1 MRAEGMNIELP
12 SLVSNPFSTSPIE
25 GNQNSLYVGRLD
37 TRARISQ
44 HINFRSNRKILLVGE
59 YGSGRT
65 SLLRCAA
72 LEAPISVHIDH
83 ISSTNPGV
91 SLLQKMY
98 SELVGFQLPDN
109 QVELVSKLVE
119 SSRSFINKLP
129 LIVIDMPTV
138 EDGILS
144 VALRDVMPS
153 LERLNAVIVVVI
165 EPKQKTSIPDTVMHS
180 FADVETL
187 SPLSADEIKEL
198 VERRIDTVSQVE
210 FKLSTTLAREIF
222 QRTAGLP
229 YEVVK
234 LMRDIVDSQIM
245 SSDERIVSYQPQ
257 HKMPELPIDVEDIE
271 HNEENNEDNQII
283 DASIPWQERNES
295 EVESFEVQSMFGFE
309 LDLDEL
315 KESKLQDKP
324 IQEYSFS
331 ATPESH
337 EVVNQ
342 QIDTRPMPEEVGVFG
357 GLLGRTRNI
366 SQEDDENPNDNMVNH
381 EQSDGTE
388 LWISE
393 ELLQPEKRVEFTEE
407 NSAEIIYDEIGI
419 EFEQDSGD
427 EHIDQFTEEVEMFE
441 DNNTEN
447 STLNQILNL
456 LSSMIKPDNNLNIQS
471 SIFQGLLSLSNNKQS
486 EKQDYP
492 LNPIVLSSLNNN
504 ESYVVSIANTRKYS
518 PSDKEI
524 LEHLK
529 IKRPRLSQISNKLLK
544 SGILN
549 VRMQGRSRFFELTQ
563 AARAQL
569 MAWGIIGGGE

>member
-1 MRAEGMNIELP
+1 MRAEGINIQLP

-165 EPKQKTSIPDTVMHS
+165 EPKQKTSIPDSVMHS

-198 VERRIDTVSQVE
+198 VERRIDTVSQVD

-222 QRTAGLP
+222 QRTAGSP
-229 YEVVK
+229 YQVVK

-245 SSDERIVSYQPQ
+245 YSDERIVANQPQ
-257 HKMPELPIDVEDIE
+257 YKVPELPIDVEEIE
-271 HNEENNEDNQII
+271 SNEEDNQII

-295 EVESFEVQSMFGFE
+295 EVESFEVESMFGFE

-342 QIDTRPMPEEVGVFG
+342 QIDTRPMPEEIGVFG

-366 SQEDDENPNDNMVNH
+366 SQEGDENPNDNMVNH
-381 EQSDGTE
+381 EQPDGTE

-419 EFEQDSGD
+419 EFEQDSND
-427 EHIDQFTEEVEMFE
+427 EHIDLFTEEVEMF
-441 DNNTEN
+441 DHNNTDN

-492 LNPIVLSSLNNN
+492 LNPIALSSLNNN

-549 VRMQGRSRFFELTQ
+549 VRMQGRSRYFELTQ

-569 MAWGIIGGGE
+569 MAWGIIGGRE

>member
-1 MRAEGMNIELP
+1 MNIQLP
-12 SLVSNPFSTSPIE
+12 NLDSNPFSTSPIE

-83 ISSTNPGV
+83 ISSTNPGL

-165 EPKQKTSIPDTVMHS
+165 EPKQKTSIPDSVMHS

-198 VERRIDTVSQVE
+198 VERRIDTVSQVD

-222 QRTAGLP
+222 QRTAGSP

-245 SSDERIVSYQPQ
+245 SSDERIVAYQP
-257 HKMPELPIDVEDIE
+257 KYKAPELPIDVEEIE
-271 HNEENNEDNQII
+271 SSEEDNQII

-295 EVESFEVQSMFGFE
+295 EVESFEVESMFGFE

-315 KESKLQDKP
+315 KESKLQDEP

-331 ATPESH
+331 ATPETH

-342 QIDTRPMPEEVGVFG
+342 QIDTRPMPEEIGVFG

-366 SQEDDENPNDNMVNH
+366 SQEGDENPNDNMVNH
-381 EQSDGTE
+381 EQLDGTE

-419 EFEQDSGD
+419 EFEQDSND
-427 EHIDQFTEEVEMFE
+427 EHIDLFTEEVEMF
-441 DNNTEN
+441 DHNNTDN

-492 LNPIVLSSLNNN
+492 LNPIALSSLNNN

-549 VRMQGRSRFFELTQ
+549 VRMQGRSRYFELTQ

>member
-1 MRAEGMNIELP
+1 MNIQLP
-12 SLVSNPFSTSPIE
+12 NLDSNPFSTSPIE

-83 ISSTNPGV
+83 ISSTNPGL

-165 EPKQKTSIPDTVMHS
+165 EPKQKTSIPDSVMHS

-198 VERRIDTVSQVE
+198 VERRIDTVSQVD

-222 QRTAGLP
+222 QRTAGSP

-245 SSDERIVSYQPQ
+245 SSDERIVAYQP
-257 HKMPELPIDVEDIE
+257 KYKAPELPIDVEEIE
-271 HNEENNEDNQII
+271 SSEEDNQII

-295 EVESFEVQSMFGFE
+295 EVESFEVESMFGFE

-315 KESKLQDKP
+315 KESKLQDEP

-342 QIDTRPMPEEVGVFG
+342 QIDTRPMPEEIGVFG

-366 SQEDDENPNDNMVNH
+366 SQEGDENPNDNMVNH

-419 EFEQDSGD
+419 EFEQDSND
-427 EHIDQFTEEVEMFE
+427 EHIDLFTEEVEMF
-441 DNNTEN
+441 DHNNTDN

-492 LNPIVLSSLNNN
+492 LNPIALSSLNNN

-524 LEHLK
+524 LERLK

-549 VRMQGRSRFFELTQ
+549 VRMQGRSRYFELTQ

-569 MAWGIIGGGE
+569 MAWGIIGGRE

>member
-1 MRAEGMNIELP
+1 MNIQLP
-12 SLVSNPFSTSPIE
+12 NLDSNPFSTSPIE

-83 ISSTNPGV
+83 ISSTNPGL

-165 EPKQKTSIPDTVMHS
+165 EPKQKTSIPDSVMHS

-198 VERRIDTVSQVE
+198 VERRIDTVSQVD

-222 QRTAGLP
+222 QRTAGSP
-229 YEVVK
+229 YQVVK

-245 SSDERIVSYQPQ
+245 YSDERIVANQPQ
-257 HKMPELPIDVEDIE
+257 YKVPELPIDVEEIE
-271 HNEENNEDNQII
+271 SNEEDNQII

-295 EVESFEVQSMFGFE
+295 EVESFEVESMFGFE

-315 KESKLQDKP
+315 KESKLQDEP

-342 QIDTRPMPEEVGVFG
+342 QIDTRPMPEEIGVFG

-366 SQEDDENPNDNMVNH
+366 SQEGDENPNDNMVNH
-381 EQSDGTE
+381 EQPDGTE

-419 EFEQDSGD
+419 EFEQDSND
-427 EHIDQFTEEVEMFE
+427 EHIDLFTEEVEMF
-441 DNNTEN
+441 DHNNTDN

-492 LNPIVLSSLNNN
+492 LNPIALSSLNNN

-549 VRMQGRSRFFELTQ
+549 VRMQGRSRYFELTQ

-569 MAWGIIGGGE
+569 MAWGIIGGRE

>member
-1 MRAEGMNIELP
+1 MRAEGISIELP
-12 SLVSNPFSTSPIE
+12 DLVSNPFSTSPIE

-72 LEAPISVHIDH
+72 LDAPISVHIDH
-83 ISSTNPGV
+83 ISSNNPGL

-119 SSRSFINKLP
+119 SSRSFSNKLP

-138 EDGILS
+138 EDGVLS

-165 EPKQKTSIPDTVMHS
+165 EPKQKTSIPDSVMHS

-198 VERRIDTVSQVE
+198 VERRIDTVSQDE

-222 QRTAGLP
+222 QRTAGSP

-234 LMRDIVDSQIM
+234 LMRDVVDSQIM
-245 SSDERIVSYQPQ
+245 SSGERIVAYQPEYN
-257 HKMPELPIDVEDIE
+257 MPELPTDVEDIE
-271 HNEENNEDNQII
+271 SNQEDSHII

-295 EVESFEVQSMFGFE
+295 EVQGFEVESMFGFE

-315 KESKLQDKP
+315 KESKLQDEP

-331 ATPESH
+331 ATPESY

-342 QIDTRPMPEEVGVFG
+342 QIDTRPMPEEIGVFG

-366 SQEDDENPNDNMVNH
+366 SQDDDEKPNDNMVNH
-381 EQSDGTE
+381 EQLDGTE

-393 ELLQPEKRVEFTEE
+393 ELLQPEERIEFTEE
-407 NSAEIIYDEIGI
+407 NSAEIIHDEIGF
-419 EFEQDSGD
+419 EFEQDSD
-427 EHIDQFTEEVEMFE
+427 NEHIDNFTEEVSILEN
-441 DNNTEN
+441 NNTDN
-447 STLNQILNL
+447 STLNQILTL
-456 LSSMIKPDNNLNIQS
+456 LSSMIQPNNNLNIQS
-471 SIFQGLLSLSNNKQS
+471 SIFQGLMTLSNSKQS

-492 LNPIVLSSLNNN
+492 LNPIALSSLNNN
-504 ESYVVSIANTRKYS
+504 ESYVVSIANTRKFS

-529 IKRPRLSQISNKLLK
+529 IKRSRLSQISNKLLK
-544 SGILN
+544 SGILS
-549 VRMQGRSRFFELTQ
+549 VRMHGRSRYFELTQ
-563 AARAQL
+563 TARAQL
-569 MAWGIIGGGE
+569 MAWGIIGGAE

>member
-1 MRAEGMNIELP
+1 MRAEGMNIQLP
-12 SLVSNPFSTSPIE
+12 NLDSNPFSTSPIE

-83 ISSTNPGV
+83 ISSTNPGL

-165 EPKQKTSIPDTVMHS
+165 EPKQKTSIPDSVMHS

-222 QRTAGLP
+222 QRTAGSP

-245 SSDERIVSYQPQ
+245 SSDERIVAYQP
-257 HKMPELPIDVEDIE
+257 KYKAPELPIDVEEIE
-271 HNEENNEDNQII
+271 SSEEDNQII

-295 EVESFEVQSMFGFE
+295 EVESFEVESMFGFE

-315 KESKLQDKP
+315 KESKLQDEP

-342 QIDTRPMPEEVGVFG
+342 QIDTRPMPEEIGVFG

-366 SQEDDENPNDNMVNH
+366 SQEGDENPNDNMVNH

-419 EFEQDSGD
+419 EFEQDSDD
-427 EHIDQFTEEVEMFE
+427 EHIDLFTEEVEMF
-441 DNNTEN
+441 DHNNTDN

-492 LNPIVLSSLNNN
+492 LNPIALSSLNNN

-549 VRMQGRSRFFELTQ
+549 VRMQGRSRYFELTQ

-569 MAWGIIGGGE
+569 MAWGIIGGGK

>member
-1 MRAEGMNIELP
+1 MNIQLP
-12 SLVSNPFSTSPIE
+12 NLDSNPFSTSPIE

-83 ISSTNPGV
+83 ISSTNPGL

-119 SSRSFINKLP
+119 SSRAHLSMFT

-165 EPKQKTSIPDTVMHS
+165 EPKQKTSIPDSVMLS

-198 VERRIDTVSQVE
+198 VERRIDTVSQLE
-210 FKLSTTLAREIF
+210 FKLSTALAREIF
-222 QRTAGLP
+222 QRTAGSP

-245 SSDERIVSYQPQ
+245 SSDERTATYQPQ
-257 HKMPELPIDVEDIE
+257 HKLPELPIDDEEIE
-271 HNEENNEDNQII
+271 SNEEDNQII

-295 EVESFEVQSMFGFE
+295 EVESFQVESMFGFE

-315 KESKLQDKP
+315 KESKLQDEP

-342 QIDTRPMPEEVGVFG
+342 QIDTRPMPEEIGVFG

-366 SQEDDENPNDNMVNH
+366 SQEGDENPNDNMVNH

-419 EFEQDSGD
+419 EFEQDSDD
-427 EHIDQFTEEVEMFE
+427 EHIDLFTEEVEMF
-441 DNNTEN
+441 DHNNTDN

-492 LNPIVLSSLNNN
+492 LDPIALSSLNNN

-549 VRMQGRSRFFELTQ
+549 VRCKGVADILNLLKQPEPN
-563 AARAQL
+563 
-569 MAWGIIGGGE
+569 

>member
-1 MRAEGMNIELP
+1 MRAEGMNIQLP
-12 SLVSNPFSTSPIE
+12 NLDSNPFSTSPIE

-83 ISSTNPGV
+83 ISSTNPGL

-165 EPKQKTSIPDTVMHS
+165 EPKQKTSIPDSVMHS

-222 QRTAGLP
+222 QRTAGSP

-245 SSDERIVSYQPQ
+245 SSDERIVAYQP
-257 HKMPELPIDVEDIE
+257 KYKAPELPIDVEEIE
-271 HNEENNEDNQII
+271 SSEEDNQII

-295 EVESFEVQSMFGFE
+295 EVESFEVESMFGFE

-315 KESKLQDKP
+315 KESKLQDEP

-331 ATPESH
+331 ATPETH

-342 QIDTRPMPEEVGVFG
+342 QIDTRPMPEEIGVFG

-366 SQEDDENPNDNMVNH
+366 SQEGDENPNDNMVNH
-381 EQSDGTE
+381 EQLDGTE

-419 EFEQDSGD
+419 EFEQDSND
-427 EHIDQFTEEVEMFE
+427 EHIDLFTEEVEMF
-441 DNNTEN
+441 DHNNTDN

-492 LNPIVLSSLNNN
+492 LNPIALSSLNNN

-549 VRMQGRSRFFELTQ
+549 VRMQGRSRYFELTQ

>member
-1 MRAEGMNIELP
+1 MNIQLP
-12 SLVSNPFSTSPIE
+12 NLDSNPFSTSPIE

-83 ISSTNPGV
+83 ISSTNPGL

-165 EPKQKTSIPDTVMHS
+165 EPKQKTSIPDSVMLS

-198 VERRIDTVSQVE
+198 VERRIDTVSQFE
-210 FKLSTTLAREIF
+210 FKLSTALAREIF
-222 QRTAGLP
+222 QRTAGSP
-229 YEVVK
+229 YQVVK

-245 SSDERIVSYQPQ
+245 SSDERTATYQPQ
-257 HKMPELPIDVEDIE
+257 HKLPELPIDDEEIE
-271 HNEENNEDNQII
+271 SNEEDNQII

-295 EVESFEVQSMFGFE
+295 EVESFQVESMFGFE

-315 KESKLQDKP
+315 KESKLQDEP

-342 QIDTRPMPEEVGVFG
+342 QIDTRPMPEEIGVFG

-366 SQEDDENPNDNMVNH
+366 SQEGDENPNDNMVNH

-419 EFEQDSGD
+419 EFEQDSDD
-427 EHIDQFTEEVEMFE
+427 EHIDIFTEEVEMF
-441 DNNTEN
+441 DHNNTDN

-492 LNPIVLSSLNNN
+492 LNPIALSSLNNN

-549 VRMQGRSRFFELTQ
+549 VRMQGRSRYFELTQ

>member
-1 MRAEGMNIELP
+1 MNIQLP
-12 SLVSNPFSTSPIE
+12 NLDSNPFSTSPIE

-83 ISSTNPGV
+83 ISSTNPGL

-165 EPKQKTSIPDTVMHS
+165 EPKQKTSIPDSVMHS

-198 VERRIDTVSQVE
+198 VERRIDTVSQVD

-222 QRTAGLP
+222 QRTAGSP
-229 YEVVK
+229 YQVVK

-245 SSDERIVSYQPQ
+245 YSDERIVANQPQ
-257 HKMPELPIDVEDIE
+257 YKVPELPIDVEEIE
-271 HNEENNEDNQII
+271 SNEEDNQII

-295 EVESFEVQSMFGFE
+295 EVESFEVESMFGFE

-315 KESKLQDKP
+315 KESKLQDEP

-342 QIDTRPMPEEVGVFG
+342 QMDTRPMPEEIGVFG

-366 SQEDDENPNDNMVNH
+366 SQEGDENPNDNMVNH
-381 EQSDGTE
+381 EQLDGTE

-407 NSAEIIYDEIGI
+407 NSAEIIYDEVGI
-419 EFEQDSGD
+419 DFEQDSDD
-427 EHIDQFTEEVEMFE
+427 EHIDLFTEEVEMF
-441 DNNTEN
+441 DHNNTDN

-471 SIFQGLLSLSNNKQS
+471 TIFQGLLSLSNNKQS

-492 LNPIVLSSLNNN
+492 LNPVALSSLNNN

-524 LEHLK
+524 LGHLK

-549 VRMQGRSRFFELTQ
+549 VRMQGRSRYFELTQ

-569 MAWGIIGGGE
+569 MAWGIIGGGK

>member
-1 MRAEGMNIELP
+1 MNIQLP
-12 SLVSNPFSTSPIE
+12 NLDSNPFSTSPIE

-83 ISSTNPGV
+83 ISSTNPGL

-165 EPKQKTSIPDTVMHS
+165 EPKQKTSIPDSVMHS

-198 VERRIDTVSQVE
+198 VERRIDTVSQVD

-222 QRTAGLP
+222 QRTAGSP

-245 SSDERIVSYQPQ
+245 SSDERIVAYQP
-257 HKMPELPIDVEDIE
+257 KYKAPELPIDVEEIE
-271 HNEENNEDNQII
+271 SSEEDNQII

-295 EVESFEVQSMFGFE
+295 EVESFEVESMFGFE

-315 KESKLQDKP
+315 KESKLQDEP

-331 ATPESH
+331 ATPETH

-342 QIDTRPMPEEVGVFG
+342 QIDTRPMPEEIGVFG

-366 SQEDDENPNDNMVNH
+366 SQEGDENPNDNMVNH
-381 EQSDGTE
+381 EQPDGTE

-419 EFEQDSGD
+419 EFEQDSND
-427 EHIDQFTEEVEMFE
+427 EHIDLFTEEVEMF
-441 DNNTEN
+441 DHNNTDN

-492 LNPIVLSSLNNN
+492 LNPIALSSLNNN

-549 VRMQGRSRFFELTQ
+549 VRMQGRSRYFELTQ

-569 MAWGIIGGGE
+569 MAWGIIGGRE

>member
-1 MRAEGMNIELP
+1 MNIQLP
-12 SLVSNPFSTSPIE
+12 NLDSNPFSTSPIE

-83 ISSTNPGV
+83 ISSTNPGL

-165 EPKQKTSIPDTVMHS
+165 EPKQKTSIPDSVMLS

-198 VERRIDTVSQVE
+198 VERRIDTVSQFE
-210 FKLSTTLAREIF
+210 FKLSTALAREIF
-222 QRTAGLP
+222 QRTAGSP

-245 SSDERIVSYQPQ
+245 SSDERTATYQPQ
-257 HKMPELPIDVEDIE
+257 HKLPELPIDDEEIE
-271 HNEENNEDNQII
+271 SNEEDNQII

-295 EVESFEVQSMFGFE
+295 EVESFQVESMFGFE

-315 KESKLQDKP
+315 KESKLQDEP

-342 QIDTRPMPEEVGVFG
+342 QIDTRPMPEEIGVFG

-366 SQEDDENPNDNMVNH
+366 SQEGDENPNDNMVNH

-419 EFEQDSGD
+419 EFEQDSDD
-427 EHIDQFTEEVEMFE
+427 EHIDLFTEEVEMF
-441 DNNTEN
+441 DHNNNDN

-492 LNPIVLSSLNNN
+492 LDPIALSSLNNN

-549 VRMQGRSRFFELTQ
+549 VRMQGRSRYFELTQ

>member
-1 MRAEGMNIELP
+1 MRAEGMNIQLP
-12 SLVSNPFSTSPIE
+12 NLDSNPFSTSPIE

-83 ISSTNPGV
+83 ISSTNPGL

-165 EPKQKTSIPDTVMHS
+165 EPKQKTSIPDSVMHS

-198 VERRIDTVSQVE
+198 VERRIDTVSQVD

-222 QRTAGLP
+222 QRTAGSP

-245 SSDERIVSYQPQ
+245 SSDERIVAYQP
-257 HKMPELPIDVEDIE
+257 KYKAPELPIDVEEIE
-271 HNEENNEDNQII
+271 SSEEDNQII

-295 EVESFEVQSMFGFE
+295 EVESFEVESMFGFE

-315 KESKLQDKP
+315 KESKLQDEP

-342 QIDTRPMPEEVGVFG
+342 QIDTRPMPEEIGVFG

-366 SQEDDENPNDNMVNH
+366 SQEGDENPNDNMVNH
-381 EQSDGTE
+381 EQPDGTE

-419 EFEQDSGD
+419 EFEQDSND
-427 EHIDQFTEEVEMFE
+427 EHIDLFTEEVEMF
-441 DNNTEN
+441 DHNNTDN

-492 LNPIVLSSLNNN
+492 LNPIALSSLNNN

-549 VRMQGRSRFFELTQ
+549 VRMQGRSRYFELTQ

-569 MAWGIIGGGE
+569 MAWGIIGGRE

>member
-1 MRAEGMNIELP
+1 MNIQLP
-12 SLVSNPFSTSPIE
+12 NLDSNPFSTSPIE

-83 ISSTNPGV
+83 ISSTNPGL

-165 EPKQKTSIPDTVMHS
+165 EPKQKTSIPDSVMHS

-198 VERRIDTVSQVE
+198 VERRIDTVSQVN

-222 QRTAGLP
+222 QRTAGSP
-229 YEVVK
+229 YQVVK
-234 LMRDIVDSQIM
+234 LMRDIVDSKIM
-245 SSDERIVSYQPQ
+245 YSDERIVANQPQ
-257 HKMPELPIDVEDIE
+257 YKVPELPIDVEEIE
-271 HNEENNEDNQII
+271 SNEEDNQII

-295 EVESFEVQSMFGFE
+295 EVESFEVESMFGFE

-315 KESKLQDKP
+315 KESKLQDEP

-342 QIDTRPMPEEVGVFG
+342 QMDTRPMPEEIGVFG

-366 SQEDDENPNDNMVNH
+366 SQEGDENPNDNMVNH
-381 EQSDGTE
+381 EQLDGTE

-407 NSAEIIYDEIGI
+407 NSAEIIYDEVGI
-419 EFEQDSGD
+419 DFEQDSDD
-427 EHIDQFTEEVEMFE
+427 EHIDLFTEEVEMF
-441 DNNTEN
+441 DHNNTDN

-471 SIFQGLLSLSNNKQS
+471 TIFQGLLSLSNNKQS
-486 EKQDYP
+486 KKQDYP
-492 LNPIVLSSLNNN
+492 LNPVALSSLNNN

-524 LEHLK
+524 LGHLK

-549 VRMQGRSRFFELTQ
+549 VRMQGRSRYFELTQ

-569 MAWGIIGGGE
+569 MAWGIIGGGK

>member
-1 MRAEGMNIELP
+1 MNIQLP
-12 SLVSNPFSTSPIE
+12 NLDSNPFSTSPIE
-25 GNQNSLYVGRLD
+25 GNQNSLYVGRID

-83 ISSTNPGV
+83 ISSTNPGL

-165 EPKQKTSIPDTVMHS
+165 EPKQKTSIPDSVMHS

-198 VERRIDTVSQVE
+198 VERRIDTVSQVD

-222 QRTAGLP
+222 QRTAGSP

-245 SSDERIVSYQPQ
+245 SSDERIVAYQP
-257 HKMPELPIDVEDIE
+257 KYKAPELPIDVEEIE
-271 HNEENNEDNQII
+271 SSEEDNQII

-295 EVESFEVQSMFGFE
+295 EVESFEVESMFGFE

-315 KESKLQDKP
+315 KESKLQDEP

-331 ATPESH
+331 ATPETH

-342 QIDTRPMPEEVGVFG
+342 QIDTRPMPEEIGVFG

-366 SQEDDENPNDNMVNH
+366 SQEGDENPNDNMVNH
-381 EQSDGTE
+381 EQPDGTE

-419 EFEQDSGD
+419 EFEQDSND
-427 EHIDQFTEEVEMFE
+427 EHIDLFTEEVEMF
-441 DNNTEN
+441 DHNNTDN

-492 LNPIVLSSLNNN
+492 LNPIALSSLNNN

-549 VRMQGRSRFFELTQ
+549 VRMQGRSRYFELTQ

-569 MAWGIIGGGE
+569 MAWGIIGGRE

>member
-1 MRAEGMNIELP
+1 MNIQLP
-12 SLVSNPFSTSPIE
+12 NLDSNPFSTSPIE

-83 ISSTNPGV
+83 ISSTNPGL

-165 EPKQKTSIPDTVMHS
+165 EPKQKTSIPDSVMHS

-198 VERRIDTVSQVE
+198 VERRIDTVSQVD

-222 QRTAGLP
+222 QRTAGSP

-245 SSDERIVSYQPQ
+245 SSDERIVAYQP
-257 HKMPELPIDVEDIE
+257 KYKAPELPIDVEEIE
-271 HNEENNEDNQII
+271 SSEEDNQII

-295 EVESFEVQSMFGFE
+295 EVESFEVESMFGFE

-315 KESKLQDKP
+315 KESKLQDEP

-342 QIDTRPMPEEVGVFG
+342 QIDTRPMPEEIGVFG

-366 SQEDDENPNDNMVNH
+366 SQEGDENPNDNMVNH
-381 EQSDGTE
+381 EQPDGTE

-393 ELLQPEKRVEFTEE
+393 ELLQPETRVEFTEE

-419 EFEQDSGD
+419 EFEQDSND
-427 EHIDQFTEEVEMFE
+427 EHIDLFTEEVEMF
-441 DNNTEN
+441 DHNNTDN

-492 LNPIVLSSLNNN
+492 LNPIALSSLNNN

-549 VRMQGRSRFFELTQ
+549 VRMQGRSRYFELTQ

>member
-1 MRAEGMNIELP
+1 MNIQLP
-12 SLVSNPFSTSPIE
+12 NLDSNPFSTSPIE

-83 ISSTNPGV
+83 ISSTNPGL

-165 EPKQKTSIPDTVMHS
+165 EPKQKTSIPDSVMHS

-198 VERRIDTVSQVE
+198 VERRIDTVSQVD

-222 QRTAGLP
+222 QRTAGSP

-245 SSDERIVSYQPQ
+245 SSDERIVAYQP
-257 HKMPELPIDVEDIE
+257 KYKAPELPIDVEEIE
-271 HNEENNEDNQII
+271 SSEEDNQII

-295 EVESFEVQSMFGFE
+295 EVESFEVESMFGFE

-315 KESKLQDKP
+315 KESKLQDEP

-342 QIDTRPMPEEVGVFG
+342 QIDTRPMPEEIGVFG

-366 SQEDDENPNDNMVNH
+366 SQEGDENPNDNMVNH
-381 EQSDGTE
+381 EQPDGTE

-419 EFEQDSGD
+419 EFEQDSND
-427 EHIDQFTEEVEMFE
+427 EHIDLFTEEVEMF
-441 DNNTEN
+441 DHNNTDN

-492 LNPIVLSSLNNN
+492 LNPIALSSLNNN

-549 VRMQGRSRFFELTQ
+549 VRMQGRSRYFELTQ

-569 MAWGIIGGGE
+569 MAWGIIGGRE

>member
-1 MRAEGMNIELP
+1 MNIQLP
-12 SLVSNPFSTSPIE
+12 NLDSNPFSTSPIE

-83 ISSTNPGV
+83 ISSTNPGL

-165 EPKQKTSIPDTVMHS
+165 EPKQKTSIPDSVMHS

-198 VERRIDTVSQVE
+198 VERRIDTVSQVD

-222 QRTAGLP
+222 QRTAGSP

-245 SSDERIVSYQPQ
+245 SSDERIVAYQP
-257 HKMPELPIDVEDIE
+257 KYKAPELPIDVEEIE
-271 HNEENNEDNQII
+271 SSEEDNQII

-295 EVESFEVQSMFGFE
+295 EVESFEVESMFGFE

-315 KESKLQDKP
+315 KESKLQDEP

-342 QIDTRPMPEEVGVFG
+342 QIDTRPMPEEIGVFG

-366 SQEDDENPNDNMVNH
+366 SQEGDENPNDNMVNH
-381 EQSDGTE
+381 EQPDGTE

-419 EFEQDSGD
+419 EFEQDSND
-427 EHIDQFTEEVEMFE
+427 EHIDLFTEEVEMF
-441 DNNTEN
+441 DHNNTDN

-492 LNPIVLSSLNNN
+492 LNPIALSSLNNN

-549 VRMQGRSRFFELTQ
+549 VRMQGRSRYFELTQ

>member
-1 MRAEGMNIELP
+1 MRAEGMNIQLP
-12 SLVSNPFSTSPIE
+12 NLDSNPFSTSPIE

-83 ISSTNPGV
+83 ISSTNPGL

-165 EPKQKTSIPDTVMHS
+165 EPKQKTSIPDSVMLS

-198 VERRIDTVSQVE
+198 VERRIDTVSQFE
-210 FKLSTTLAREIF
+210 FKLSTALAREIF
-222 QRTAGLP
+222 QRTAGSP

-245 SSDERIVSYQPQ
+245 SSDERTATYQPQ
-257 HKMPELPIDVEDIE
+257 HKLPELPIDDEEIE
-271 HNEENNEDNQII
+271 SNEEDNQII

-295 EVESFEVQSMFGFE
+295 EVESFQVESMFGFE

-315 KESKLQDKP
+315 KESKLQDEP

-342 QIDTRPMPEEVGVFG
+342 QIDTRPMPEEIGVFG

-366 SQEDDENPNDNMVNH
+366 SQEGDENPNDNMVNH

-419 EFEQDSGD
+419 EFEQDSDD
-427 EHIDQFTEEVEMFE
+427 EHIDLFTEEVEMF
-441 DNNTEN
+441 DHNNTDN

-492 LNPIVLSSLNNN
+492 LDPIALSSLNNN

-549 VRMQGRSRFFELTQ
+549 VRMQGRSRYFELTQ

>member
-1 MRAEGMNIELP
+1 MNIQLP
-12 SLVSNPFSTSPIE
+12 NLDSNPFSTSPIE

-83 ISSTNPGV
+83 ISSTNPGL

-165 EPKQKTSIPDTVMHS
+165 EPKQKTSIPDSVMHS

-198 VERRIDTVSQVE
+198 VERRIDTVSQVD

-222 QRTAGLP
+222 QRTAGSP
-229 YEVVK
+229 YQVVK

-245 SSDERIVSYQPQ
+245 YSDERIVANQPQ
-257 HKMPELPIDVEDIE
+257 YKVPELPIDVEEIE
-271 HNEENNEDNQII
+271 SNEEDNQII
-283 DASIPWQERNES
+283 DSSIPWQERNES
-295 EVESFEVQSMFGFE
+295 EVESFEVESMFGFE

-315 KESKLQDKP
+315 KESKLQDEP

-342 QIDTRPMPEEVGVFG
+342 QIDTRPMPEEIGVFG

-366 SQEDDENPNDNMVNH
+366 SQEGDENPNDNMVNH
-381 EQSDGTE
+381 EQPDGTE

-419 EFEQDSGD
+419 EFEQDSND
-427 EHIDQFTEEVEMFE
+427 EHIDLFTEEVEMF
-441 DNNTEN
+441 DHNNTDN

-549 VRMQGRSRFFELTQ
+549 VRMQGRSRYFELTQ

-569 MAWGIIGGGE
+569 MAWGIIGGRE

>member
-1 MRAEGMNIELP
+1 MNIQLP
-12 SLVSNPFSTSPIE
+12 NLDSNPFSTSPIE

-83 ISSTNPGV
+83 ISSTNPGL

-165 EPKQKTSIPDTVMHS
+165 EPKQKTSIPDSVMHS

-222 QRTAGLP
+222 QRTAGSP

-245 SSDERIVSYQPQ
+245 SSDERIVAYQP
-257 HKMPELPIDVEDIE
+257 KYKAPELPIDVEEIE
-271 HNEENNEDNQII
+271 SSEEDNQII

-295 EVESFEVQSMFGFE
+295 EVESFEVESMFGFE

-315 KESKLQDKP
+315 KESKLQDEP

-331 ATPESH
+331 ATPETH

-342 QIDTRPMPEEVGVFG
+342 QIDTRPMPEEIGVFG

-366 SQEDDENPNDNMVNH
+366 SQEGDENPNDNMVNH
-381 EQSDGTE
+381 EQPDGTE

-419 EFEQDSGD
+419 EFEQDSND
-427 EHIDQFTEEVEMFE
+427 EHIDLFTEEVEMF
-441 DNNTEN
+441 DHNNTDN

-492 LNPIVLSSLNNN
+492 LNPIALSSLNNN

-549 VRMQGRSRFFELTQ
+549 VRMQGRSRYFELTQ

>member
-1 MRAEGMNIELP
+1 MNIQLP
-12 SLVSNPFSTSPIE
+12 NLDSNPFSTSPIE

-83 ISSTNPGV
+83 ISSTNPGL

-165 EPKQKTSIPDTVMHS
+165 EPKQKTSIPDSVMLS

-198 VERRIDTVSQVE
+198 VERRIDTVSQFE

-222 QRTAGLP
+222 QRTAGSP

-245 SSDERIVSYQPQ
+245 SSDERIVAHKPQ
-257 HKMPELPIDVEDIE
+257 YKAPELPIDDEEIE
-271 HNEENNEDNQII
+271 SNEEDNQII

-295 EVESFEVQSMFGFE
+295 EVESFQVESMFGFE

-315 KESKLQDKP
+315 KESKLQDEP

-342 QIDTRPMPEEVGVFG
+342 QIDTRPMPEEIGVFG

-366 SQEDDENPNDNMVNH
+366 SQEGDENPNDNMVNH

-419 EFEQDSGD
+419 EFEQDSDD
-427 EHIDQFTEEVEMFE
+427 EHIDLFTEEVEMF
-441 DNNTEN
+441 DHNNTDN

-492 LNPIVLSSLNNN
+492 LNPIALSSLNNN

-529 IKRPRLSQISNKLLK
+529 IKRSRLSQISNKLLK

-549 VRMQGRSRFFELTQ
+549 VRMQGRSRYFELTQ

>member
-1 MRAEGMNIELP
+1 MNIQLP
-12 SLVSNPFSTSPIE
+12 DLDSNPFSTSPIE
-25 GNQNSLYVGRLD
+25 GNQNYLYVGRLD

-65 SLLRCAA
+65 SLLRCVA

-83 ISSTNPGV
+83 ISSNNPGL

-119 SSRSFINKLP
+119 SSRSFIHKLP

-165 EPKQKTSIPDTVMHS
+165 EPKQKTSIPDSVMHS

-198 VERRIDTVSQVE
+198 VERRIDTVSEVE
-210 FKLSTTLAREIF
+210 FKLSTTLARKIF
-222 QRTAGLP
+222 QRTAGSP

-245 SSDERIVSYQPQ
+245 SSDERIVAYQTQ
-257 HKMPELPIDVEDIE
+257 YKVPELPLDVEEIE
-271 HNEENNEDNQII
+271 SNEEDNQII
-283 DASIPWQERNES
+283 DASIPWQERNEP
-295 EVESFEVQSMFGFE
+295 EVENFEVESMFGFE

-315 KESKLQDKP
+315 KESKLQDEP

-342 QIDTRPMPEEVGVFG
+342 QIDTRPMPEEIGVFG

-381 EQSDGTE
+381 EQPDGTE

-419 EFEQDSGD
+419 EFEQDSND
-427 EHIDQFTEEVEMFE
+427 EHIDLFTQEVEMF
-441 DNNTEN
+441 DHNNTDN

-471 SIFQGLLSLSNNKQS
+471 TIFQGLMSLSNNKQS
-486 EKQDYP
+486 QKQDYP

-524 LEHLK
+524 LGHLK

-549 VRMQGRSRFFELTQ
+549 VRMQGRSRYFELTQ

>member
-1 MRAEGMNIELP
+1 MRAEGMNIQLP
-12 SLVSNPFSTSPIE
+12 NLDSNPFSTSPIE

-83 ISSTNPGV
+83 ISSTNPGL

-165 EPKQKTSIPDTVMHS
+165 EPKQKTSIPDSVMHS

-222 QRTAGLP
+222 QRTAGSP

-245 SSDERIVSYQPQ
+245 SSDERIVAYQP
-257 HKMPELPIDVEDIE
+257 KYKAPELPIDVEEIE
-271 HNEENNEDNQII
+271 SSEEDNQII

-295 EVESFEVQSMFGFE
+295 EVESFEVESMFGFE

-315 KESKLQDKP
+315 KESKLQDEP

-342 QIDTRPMPEEVGVFG
+342 QIDTRPMPEEIGVFG

-366 SQEDDENPNDNMVNH
+366 SQEGDENPNDNMVNH
-381 EQSDGTE
+381 EQPDGTE

-419 EFEQDSGD
+419 EFEQDSDD
-427 EHIDQFTEEVEMFE
+427 EHIDLFTEEVEMF
-441 DNNTEN
+441 DHNNTDN

-492 LNPIVLSSLNNN
+492 LNPIALSSLNNN

-549 VRMQGRSRFFELTQ
+549 VRMQGRSRYFELTQ